1 MAAQLIA
8 IIEDDPVLRH
18 LLREVL
24 ELEGYRV
31 MTASNGRQA
40 LRQLAHTT
48 PDLIITDIY
57 MPEQDGIEV
66 IMALR
71 RQPGD
76 PKIIAI
82 SGDFL
87 QGTMSVLDM
96 AAKLGAHRTIQKPFS
111 MSELVTTVK
120 ELLDAN
126 NGHHASSDRSTPY
139 R

>member
-1 MAAQLIA
+1 MVAQLIA
-8 IIEDDPVLRH
+8 IIEDDPVMCH

-31 MTASNGRQA
+31 TTASNGRRA
-40 LRQLAHTT
+40 LRQFVDAT

-71 RQPGD
+71 RQPGA

-82 SGDFL
+82 SGNFL
-87 QGTMSVLDM
+87 HGMISVLEM
-96 AAKLGAHRTIQKPFS
+96 AARLGAHRTIQKPFS
-111 MSELVTTVK
+111 MSQLVTVVK
-120 ELLDAN
+120 EVLDAN
-126 NGHHASSDRSTPY
+126 SGTHGSSDSSNPY